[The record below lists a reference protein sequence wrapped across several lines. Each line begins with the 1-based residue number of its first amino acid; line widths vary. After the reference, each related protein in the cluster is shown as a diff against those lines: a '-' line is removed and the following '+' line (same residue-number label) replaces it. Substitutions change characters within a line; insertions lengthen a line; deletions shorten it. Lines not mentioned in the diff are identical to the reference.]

1 MMNHGLPQ
9 IVDSRNTLTDDIR
22 KIEKVQVEELTR
34 LWKVYTTNKNII
46 ATGRRLENLFWRI
59 WGSTRI
65 QENISGNTVAMIFSM
80 IDQGEEAIANAYK
93 IPPPSKSIIK
103 QVPIDISVPPT
114 PPPSPYSRFSP
125 SNNVLYQPSQTALS
139 ASLLQAYPNTPPSP
153 AMPPKVPPPSP
164 AVLPEAP
171 VRPALT
177 RGHQSYPLTT
187 NDAQVQIGREIASA
201 KPKGGS
207 AARGPKGKGIL
218 RKSKPERKRGL
229 RPAAPSRTTSNSSNA
244 TASSGRSTP
253 VTVTTEITN
262 LQDAASQSG
271 KDTDHS
277 LTSVRSGESSRK
289 SSEAGSTKS
298 KEDWLVEPDF
308 RAKYL
313 EQRKKDRLSAISGN
327 PIVKGP
333 LKTNAT
339 IATAS
344 MTAVAI
350 PRTKRGGRGRSILVV
365 DSVAPLK
372 SADDEGKS
380 GAAVPVVESAFAPI
394 SEVLPSIV
402 EKETFERPVFQRTK
416 SQLSLLIEQAKR
428 NSDGGSPI
436 QANTPQ
442 KSVSQ
447 TMSPPP
453 EVIPEEKVQPGDG
466 FEDVPEEEQE
476 EEQEDEGIEMK
487 QKVPKKSTKSRRPKV
502 RTRKS

>member
-9 IVDSRNTLTDDIR
+9 IVDNRSSLTDDIR
-22 KIEKVQVEELTR
+22 KIDKVQVEELTR

-65 QENISGNTVAMIFSM
+65 QENISGNTVAKIFLM
-80 IDQGEEAIANAYK
+80 IDQGEEAIANNAYK
-93 IPPPSKSIIK
+93 IPPPSKYILK
-103 QVPIDISVPPT
+103 QVPVDISVPPT
-114 PPPSPYSRFSP
+114 PPPSPYSRLSP

-171 VRPALT
+171 IRPALT

-187 NDAQVQIGREIASA
+187 NDAQVQIGREIVSTR
-201 KPKGGS
+201 PKTS
-207 AARGPKGKGIL
+207 STARGLKHKGIL
-218 RKSKPERKRGL
+218 RKGKQDKKRGL

-262 LQDAASQSG
+262 FQDAASQSG

-277 LTSVRSGESSRK
+277 STSARSGASSRK
-289 SSEAGSTKS
+289 SSEVGSTKS

-313 EQRKKDRLSAISGN
+313 EQRKKDRLSAIAGN

-333 LKTNAT
+333 LKTSAT

-350 PRTKRGGRGRSILVV
+350 PRAKRGGRGRSILVV

-372 SADDEGKS
+372 SADDEGAP
-380 GAAVPVVESAFAPI
+380 GPAVPVVESAFLPI
-394 SEVLPSIV
+394 SEVVPGIV

-416 SQLSLLIEQAKR
+416 SQLSLMIEQAR
-428 NSDGGSPI
+428 NPDGATSI
-436 QANTPQ
+436 QTNTPQ
-442 KSVSQ
+442 SSSSK
-447 TMSPPP
+447 TITPPP
-453 EVIPEEKVQPGDG
+453 EVILEENIQPDEG
-466 FEDVPEEEQE
+466 FETEEEGQV
-476 EEQEDEGIEMK
+476 EQEDEGVEMK
-487 QKVPKKSTKSRRPKV
+487 QKVPKKTTKSKRPKV